1 LNDGYKFIYTQEEYW
16 MKIEAMHFVE
26 DTGVFFEQMGLP
38 RMAGRILG
46 VLLISDPEAQSIPD
60 LAQSL
65 KASKS
70 AISTMTRLLTE
81 VGLIERVAS
90 PIPRRVYYRFT
101 PGGWILYLRHW
112 IELMSELHQITERGL
127 DLMHDKSPD
136 LRARLEEAHE
146 LFSLLEERF
155 PEILA
160 ELVVLRS
167 TRQVAL
173 AAVVEDESGQS
184 NSN

>member
-1 LNDGYKFIYTQEEYW
+1 

-26 DTGVFFEQMGLP
+26 DIGLFFEQMGLP

-65 KASKS
+65 QASKS
-70 AISTMTRLLTE
+70 AISSMTRLLTE

-90 PIPRRVYYRFT
+90 PIPRRVYYRFK
-101 PGGWILYLRHW
+101 PGGWILYVRHW

-127 DLMHDKSPD
+127 SLVQDKPAGS
-136 LRARLEEAHE
+136 RARLEEAHE

-155 PEILA
+155 PEILS
-160 ELVVLRS
+160 ELVALRKN
-167 TRQVAL
+167 RQATL
-173 AAVVEDESGQS
+173 TSAVDVELR
-184 NSN
+184 

>member
-1 LNDGYKFIYTQEEYW
+1 MLLKAIHQAFTEAEEENW
-16 MKIEAMHFVE
+16 MQIEAMHFVE
-26 DTGVFFEQMGLP
+26 DTGLFFEQMGLP

-65 KASKS
+65 TASKS
-70 AISTMTRLLTE
+70 AISSITRLLTE

-90 PIPRRVYYRFT
+90 PIPRRVYYHFK
-101 PGGWILYLRHW
+101 PGGWIQYLRHW

-127 DLMHDKSPD
+127 SLMQDKPAS
-136 LRARLEEAHE
+136 LRARLEDAHE

-160 ELVVLRS
+160 ELVALHSNRQIAMTAMAEEERS
-167 TRQVAL
+167 
-173 AAVVEDESGQS
+173 
-184 NSN
+184 

>member
-1 LNDGYKFIYTQEEYW
+1 
-16 MKIEAMHFVE
+16 MKIEAIHFVE
-26 DTGVFFEQMGLP
+26 DIGLFFEQMGLP

-70 AISTMTRLLTE
+70 AISTMTRLLSE

-90 PIPRRVYYRFT
+90 PVPRRVYYRFT
-101 PGGWILYLRHW
+101 PGGWILYVRHW
-112 IELMSELHQITERGL
+112 IDLMSELHQITERGL
-127 DLMHDKSPD
+127 ILMQDKPAE
-136 LRARLEEAHE
+136 LKTRLEDAHE

-155 PEILA
+155 PEILT
-160 ELVVLRS
+160 ELVALRNN
-167 TRQVAL
+167 RQAAL
-173 AAVVEDESGQS
+173 SVPVEGERA
-184 NSN
+184 

>member
-1 LNDGYKFIYTQEEYW
+1 

-26 DTGVFFEQMGLP
+26 DIGLFFEQMGLP

-65 KASKS
+65 QASKS
-70 AISTMTRLLTE
+70 AISSMTRLLTE

-90 PIPRRVYYRFT
+90 PIPRRVYYRFK
-101 PGGWILYLRHW
+101 PGGWILYVRHW
-112 IELMSELHQITERGL
+112 IDLMSELHQITERGL
-127 DLMHDKSPD
+127 SLVQDKPADS
-136 LRARLEEAHE
+136 RARLEEAHE

-155 PEILA
+155 PEILS
-160 ELVVLRS
+160 ELVDLHNNRQMAS
-167 TRQVAL
+167 TS
-173 AAVVEDESGQS
+173 AVDVERR
-184 NSN
+184 

>member
-1 LNDGYKFIYTQEEYW
+1 

-26 DTGVFFEQMGLP
+26 DIGLFFEQMGLP

-65 KASKS
+65 NASKS
-70 AISTMTRLLTE
+70 AISSMTRLLTE

-90 PIPRRVYYRFT
+90 PIPRRVYYRFK
-101 PGGWILYLRHW
+101 PGGWILYVRHW

-127 DLMHDKSPD
+127 SLVQDKPAGS
-136 LRARLEEAHE
+136 RARLEEAHE

-155 PEILA
+155 PEILS
-160 ELVVLRS
+160 ELVALRNN
-167 TRQVAL
+167 RQTTL
-173 AAVVEDESGQS
+173 TPAVDVERR
-184 NSN
+184 